1 MKILKFIYLLS
12 LLLID
17 FYPISAQVNRYI
29 VFLTDKNNSAY
40 SLDKAEAFLSTR
52 SLARKKR
59 HDIEIDLLDLPVSD
73 AYLQDL
79 SSLNLDIFF
88 TSKWMNALLIQS
100 DSSTTQ
106 EVALKSYV
114 DSVVFVAPGA
124 KLTSEYGNYEL
135 PNDF

>member
-79 SSLNLDIFF
+79 SSLNLDIF
-88 TSKWMNALLIQS
+88 LL
-100 DSSTTQ
+100 
-106 EVALKSYV
+106 LN
-114 DSVVFVAPGA
+114 G
-124 KLTSEYGNYEL
+124 
-135 PNDF
+135 